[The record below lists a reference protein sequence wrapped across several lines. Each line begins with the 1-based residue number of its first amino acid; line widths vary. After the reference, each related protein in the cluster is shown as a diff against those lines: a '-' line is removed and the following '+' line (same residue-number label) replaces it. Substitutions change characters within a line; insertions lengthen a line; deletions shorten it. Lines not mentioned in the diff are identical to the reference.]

1 MQTTALNECMCVTPS
16 VDITL
21 YELGPTRSARV
32 RWVLE
37 EAGLPFES
45 VQNGIDIFK
54 SPGLLE
60 IHPLGKV
67 PAAIIGG
74 KPLFESV
81 AIVTAIVDLVPE
93 KQLIPMPDSWSRNLY
108 NQWVCFALS
117 EMEPFVQ
124 STEINTYDFVL
135 SKEHHV
141 PAIIEQNNLLFRKS
155 ATALEQYLSVNEYLI
170 DSHFTAAD
178 IVMAYTL
185 CWGQEQQLLSEFLYI
200 NQYMDRLY
208 ARKDCTLTKP

>member
-1 MQTTALNECMCVTPS
+1 
-16 VDITL
+16 
-21 YELGPTRSARV
+21 
-32 RWVLE
+32 
-37 EAGLPFES
+37 
-45 VQNGIDIFK
+45 
-54 SPGLLE
+54 
-60 IHPLGKV
+60 
-67 PAAIIGG
+67 
-74 KPLFESV
+74 
-81 AIVTAIVDLVPE
+81 
-93 KQLIPMPDSWSRNLY
+93 
-108 NQWVCFALS
+108 
-117 EMEPFVQ
+117 MEPFVQ

-135 SKEHHV
+135 SKEQHV

-185 CWGQEQQLLSEFLYI
+185 CWGQEQQLLSEFPYI